1 MSQTQPTTPFG
12 RRPLSLAMMAA
23 QAAAKA
29 CPEEAASHKWR
40 TFRNLTEA
48 KQRLGLGDRALAVL
62 SALLSFHPET
72 ALTPGAD
79 LVVFPSNREL
89 SVRAH
94 GPSPTTLRRALSQ
107 LVEAGLV
114 IRRDSPN
121 GKRYA
126 RRGEGGQIEQAFG
139 FDLSPL
145 VARAGE
151 FEALAAEVRAAAKAR
166 ALLREEISLLRRDI
180 GKIVAFARETG
191 LGGAWDGLEAELLAA
206 GAMPPR
212 SAGHAVLAGI
222 AEELRTLRAAVDKCL
237 AESLEFQKTDASESQ
252 TGCHHQSSKP
262 ESFQNLEGDLRGQ
275 EDGIA
280 APGTASVVPMNRAL
294 PLRLVLEACPDLAPY
309 ARRGIETWR
318 DFLGAAAVA
327 RASLGIAVPAWNAA
341 VEAMGEEQAAIVV
354 AAILQRGPAIAA
366 PGAYLRDLSEKARMG
381 RFSVWPM
388 VMALWRAR
396 QDNAGREV
404 GGSPMPG
411 PLSGPALSLR
421 FKPAVGHP

>member
-29 CPEEAASHKWR
+29 CPDEAASHKWR

-48 KQRLGLGDRALAVL
+48 KARLGIGDRALAVL

-72 ALTPGAD
+72 ALVPGPG

-94 GPSPTTLRRALSQ
+94 GPSPTTLRRALTQ

-145 VARAGE
+145 VARAAE
-151 FEALAAEVRAAAKAR
+151 FEGLAAEVRAAAKAR

-191 LGGAWDGLEAELLAA
+191 LSGAWDAIEGRLQGA

-212 SAGHAVLAGI
+212 SAGNPVLMAI
-222 AEELRTLRAAVDKCL
+222 VEELRGLRAAVDKCL
-237 AESLEFQKTDASESQ
+237 AESIEFPKTVASESQ
-252 TGCHHQSSKP
+252 AGCHHQSSKP
-262 ESFQNLEGDLRGQ
+262 ESFQNLEGGLRGQ
-275 EDGIA
+275 EAETGVVS
-280 APGTASVVPMNRAL
+280 TESVVPVNRAL
-294 PLRLVLEACPDLAPY
+294 PLRLVVEACPDITAY
-309 ARRGIETWR
+309 ARHGIGNWR

-327 RASLGIAVPAWNAA
+327 RASLGIGLPAWTMA
-341 VEAMGEEQAAIVV
+341 VEAMGEEQAAVV
-354 AAILQRGPAIAA
+354 VSGILQRGTAIAA
-366 PGAYLRDLSEKARMG
+366 PGAYLRDLAEKARAG
-381 RFSVWPM
+381 RFSAWPM
-388 VMALWRAR
+388 VMALWRVR
-396 QDNAGREV
+396 QGDAMPA
-404 GGSPMPG
+404 SALPG
-411 PLSGPALSLR
+411 PLMGSTTPMPFRAMS
-421 FKPAVGHP
+421 VHS